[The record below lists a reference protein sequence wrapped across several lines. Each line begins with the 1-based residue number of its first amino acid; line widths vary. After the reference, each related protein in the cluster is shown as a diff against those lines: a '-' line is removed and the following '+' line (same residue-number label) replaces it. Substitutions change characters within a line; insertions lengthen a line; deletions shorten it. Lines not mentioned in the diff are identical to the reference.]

1 MVGGEGGAGKDEV
14 VGAVAGEV
22 GVGVAFLV
30 GGMVVVYQPAGE
42 FVEGG
47 GAAGGDVE
55 VAAEEDVVVGGE
67 CFADEGVEVAGFGG
81 AAGGAVLDE
90 VYADDVQGLGAGDG
104 NGGPEE
110 AAVEDV
116 GVVPLAVGDDGVAA
130 DDAVGKADAAGFAG
144 EVATGAHDAAGK
156 VVGGAEFVVE
166 FLNGDDVG
174 AQGLEDADA
183 GVGVG
188 LGGVVGKV
196 GGGDR
201 DGVGEARGGGGDGG
215 GGVAEGQ
222 KEKQNG
228 GTLA

>member
-1 MVGGEGGAGKDEV
+1 M
-14 VGAVAGEV
+14 
-22 GVGVAFLV
+22 
-30 GGMVVVYQPAGE
+30 
-42 FVEGG
+42 
-47 GAAGGDVE
+47 
-55 VAAEEDVVVGGE
+55 
-67 CFADEGVEVAGFGG
+67 
-81 AAGGAVLDE
+81 
-90 VYADDVQGLGAGDG
+90 QGLGAGDG